1 MEYNPFNTN
10 ATSSGSESGFKP
22 PEIGDKDKNK
32 KDSKKSKAIGSLA
45 FEYKASADPA
55 SDSAD
60 KPKRSLF
67 DMLSTPQD
75 EEASSDKSISDETKT
90 HDQPGETVDA
100 TEAQSGS
107 PELTDIDRQAA
118 AQQIAEARLAEISSE
133 PIDDETI
140 SEEAAVQEFY
150 EQIIENEATPEDAAA
165 EVMDTLATDVSSED
179 RLEEPEDLES
189 PTAATPPPQ
198 PSPRVGPQPQTPPRA
213 PVPTAADRQQPP
225 ASVMSPDQPPVA
237 DQQLSSRMEHVP
249 YVDRSRAFSDAMVG
263 GLVGYFIGRRRGR
276 IKTERKLIPVQ
287 KKLEREITSL
297 THTIATQEFTI
308 REAARQRVREQPR
321 KSQPAE
327 VVIPLRAAR
336 GIELPKRESRE
347 SVSSVLR
354 PSLEREREHVSAAPP
369 EHIGKVIVAAEAAMI
384 RESGKKNE
392 TSKTTD
398 ERTAQK
404 RAETLSRNDLL
415 TMSEKINVEGSTLRQ
430 VYETHLISER
440 GLRRL
445 VAEYLRGGD
454 VVRAFKRELIERQ
467 MDFERDPKLRD
478 AIRKNI
484 RGGGGKSPTLQKLL
498 AQAGVI
504 TDDETLSTGAKYKA
518 NEKRAAQRATKRQNK
533 QKIMDASLVTIIAVL
548 LAIIIVL
555 AIKKM

>member
-45 FEYKASADPA
+45 FEYEASADPA

-75 EEASSDKSISDETKT
+75 EEASSNKIISDETET

-100 TEAQSGS
+100 TETQSGS
-107 PELTDIDRQAA
+107 PELTDSDRQAA

-133 PIDDETI
+133 PIDDETM
-140 SEEAAVQEFY
+140 SEVAAVQEFY

-165 EVMDTLATDVSSED
+165 EVMDTLATDVSVED
-179 RLEEPEDLES
+179 RLEESEDLES
-189 PTAATPPPQ
+189 PTAVTPPPQ
-198 PSPRVGPQPQTPPRA
+198 PSPRVGPQSQAPPRA
-213 PVPTAADRQQPP
+213 PVPTAADRQRPPVSVMTPDRPP
-225 ASVMSPDQPPVA
+225 AA
-237 DQQLSSRMEHVP
+237 DQQLSSSTEHVP

-297 THTIATQEFTI
+297 THTIANQEFTI
-308 REAARQRVREQPR
+308 REAARQRVREQPH

-336 GIELPKRESRE
+336 GVELPKRESRE
-347 SVSSVLR
+347 SVSSTLR
-354 PSLEREREHVSAAPP
+354 PSLGRQREHVSVAPP
-369 EHIGKVIVAAEAAMI
+369 EHIGKVIVAAEAAMV

-392 TSKTTD
+392 ASKITD

-404 RAETLSRNDLL
+404 RVETLSRNDLL

-484 RGGGGKSPTLQKLL
+484 RGGGGKSTTLQKLL

-504 TDDETLSTGAKYKA
+504 TDDETLGTGAKYKT
-518 NEKRAAQRATKRQNK
+518 NEKRAAQRAAKRQNK